1 MKYRWILS
9 TVSDNNAVDNLARTI
24 NVPETIAKI
33 LVSRGI
39 DSFESAREFF
49 RPSLADLHDPFLM
62 HDMDRAV
69 ERSIRGIE
77 SGEKIAIYGDYDVDG
92 TNSAAMLYLFF
103 KELGA
108 NVEFYIPDRFTEGYG
123 ISRLGIDRLAEK
135 GTTLIITIDCGITAV
150 EQIRYAGEQGIDV
163 IICDHHEAADE
174 IPPAYA
180 VLDPIKPGCSYPF
193 KFLSGC
199 GVGFKMMQGIAGS
212 LGKPD
217 VVFSYLDFVAIAAA
231 ADIVPLTGEN
241 RLLVTH
247 GLRKLNDAPRPGI
260 RGLLECAGMN
270 SRTLSTSQIVFGI
283 APRINAAGRLGDAER
298 AVKMMIE
305 EDEVRAFRLAQEL
318 ETANRERRSIDEETF
333 IEAEVMARQLL
344 AEHDYRLLV
353 LHNSQWHAGVI
364 GIVASRIVE
373 RFYIPTVLM
382 TSVDGVAKG
391 SARSIPGF
399 DIYNALKTCEA
410 YIEQFGGHKYAAGLS
425 VREENVP
432 ALRKALDEYAT
443 HAITD
448 QMLTPELHIDA
459 EVRLEE
465 ITPRFFTL
473 INQFAPFGPGN
484 TRPLFMT
491 RNAEIV
497 GYPRVVGKD
506 HLKFRVRHHDS
517 NAYIE
522 AIAFGMGSRIGQLK
536 SGDRFDLVFNIDENE
551 YRGMITK
558 QLRIHDFRNTLDEQ
572 ENLRIVTVDRP
583 ATEPSE
589 EMRPTEPV
597 SEDVTVTTEVT
608 VQVTITEEEIEPA
621 AVGEGTV
628 ERPVLERIEAG
639 PAGSDGVAAGEA
651 EAREASG
658 DGITDDRV
666 AVGDT
671 ARGSLSGDGAAT
683 DGAGTGG
690 GPDASTSGDEADVEE
705 EFEPGTRSGGI
716 SQP

>member
-9 TVSDNNAVDNLARTI
+9 TVSDNNAVENLARTI
-24 NVPETIAKI
+24 NVPETVAKI

-49 RPSLADLHDPFLM
+49 RPSLADLHDPLLM
-62 HDMDRAV
+62 DGMELAI
-69 ERSIRGIE
+69 ERSIRAVD

-103 KELGA
+103 CELGA

-123 ISRLGIDRLAEK
+123 ISRFGIDRLAER
-135 GTTLIITIDCGITAV
+135 GNTLIITIDCGITAV
-150 EQIRYAGEQGIDV
+150 EQVQYAAECGIDV

-180 VLDPIKPGCSYPF
+180 VLDPIKPGCPYPF

-199 GVGFKMMQGIAGS
+199 GVGFKMMQGIAEQ

-217 VVFSYLDFVAIAAA
+217 IIYSYLDFVAIAAA
-231 ADIVPLTGEN
+231 ADIVPLVGEN
-241 RLLVTH
+241 RTLVTH
-247 GLRKLNDAPRPGI
+247 GLRKLNEAPRPGI

-270 SRTLSTSQIVFGI
+270 SRVLNTSQIVFGI

-333 IEAEVMARQLL
+333 IEAEIMAKQLL
-344 AEHDYRLLV
+344 AEHNYRLLV
-353 LHNSQWHAGVI
+353 LHNADWHAGVI

-373 RFYIPTVLM
+373 RFYLPTVLM

-399 DIYNALKTCEA
+399 DIYNALKTCEQ
-410 YIEQFGGHKYAAGLS
+410 YIQQFGGHKYAAGLS
-425 VREENVP
+425 VQEENIP
-432 ALRKALDEYAT
+432 ALRDALNTYAMNE
-443 HAITD
+443 ITD
-448 QMLTPELHIDA
+448 TMLTPELHIDA
-459 EVRLEE
+459 EVKLEE

-473 INQFAPFGPGN
+473 VNQFAPFGPGN

-491 RNAEIV
+491 RYAEIV

-506 HLKFRVRHHDS
+506 HLKFRVRHQES
-517 NAYIE
+517 NSYIE

-536 SGDRFDLVFNIDENE
+536 SGEKFDLVFNIDENE
-551 YRGMITK
+551 YRGTVTK
-558 QLRIHDFRNTLDEQ
+558 QLRIHDFRNSNDEEPIQTKTVFIKAVEMDGAEEVPTETFAGVPAILDDVPKDG
-572 ENLRIVTVDRP
+572 IPAVP
-583 ATEPSE
+583 ASAATEVLDAE
-589 EMRPTEPV
+589 AALHNGV
-597 SEDVTVTTEVT
+597 STGQSVAED
-608 VQVTITEEEIEPA
+608 
-621 AVGEGTV
+621 GTAQTDGV
-628 ERPVLERIEAG
+628 EK
-639 PAGSDGVAAGEA
+639 DGVADHN
-651 EAREASG
+651 S
-658 DGITDDRV
+658 
-666 AVGDT
+666 
-671 ARGSLSGDGAAT
+671 AT
-683 DGAGTGG
+683 
-690 GPDASTSGDEADVEE
+690 VE
-705 EFEPGTRSGGI
+705 TKTI
-716 SQP
+716 DQQL

>member
-9 TVSDNNAVDNLARTI
+9 TVSDNNAVENLARTI

-33 LVSRGI
+33 LVTRGI

-62 HDMDRAV
+62 DGMDLAV
-69 ERSIRGIE
+69 ERSIRAVK

-103 KELGA
+103 REIGA
-108 NVEFYIPDRFTEGYG
+108 DVEFYIPDRFTEGYG
-123 ISRLGIDRLAEK
+123 ISKFGIDRLAEK
-135 GTTLIITIDCGITAV
+135 GNSLIITIDCGITAV
-150 EQIRYAGEQGIDV
+150 EQVRYAAECGIDV

-180 VLDPIKPGCSYPF
+180 VLDPIKPGCPYPF

-199 GVGFKMMQGIAGS
+199 GVGFKMMQGIAGE
-212 LGKPD
+212 LGMPD
-217 VVFSYLDFVAIAAA
+217 IIYSYLDFVAIAAA
-231 ADIVPLTGEN
+231 ADIVPLIGEN
-241 RLLVTH
+241 RTLVTH

-270 SRTLSTSQIVFGI
+270 SRLLNTSQIVFGI

-333 IEAEVMARQLL
+333 IEAEVMARRLL
-344 AEHDYRLLV
+344 SEHNYRLLV
-353 LHNSQWHAGVI
+353 LHNADWHAGVI

-373 RFYIPTVLM
+373 RFYLPTVLM

-399 DIYNALKTCEA
+399 DIYNALKTCEQ
-410 YIEQFGGHKYAAGLS
+410 YIQQFGGHKYAAGLS
-425 VREENVP
+425 VVEENIP
-432 ALRKALDEYAT
+432 ALREALNTYAMGEINDT
-443 HAITD
+443 
-448 QMLTPELHIDA
+448 MLTPELHIDS
-459 EVRLEE
+459 EVQLAE

-473 INQFAPFGPGN
+473 VNQFAPFGPGN

-506 HLKFRVRHHDS
+506 HLKFRVRHQESGH
-517 NAYIE
+517 YIE
-522 AIAFGMGSRIGQLK
+522 AIAFGMGSRIGELK
-536 SGDRFDLVFNIDENE
+536 SGERFDLVFNIDENE
-551 YRGMITK
+551 YRGTITK
-558 QLRIHDFRNTLDEQ
+558 QLRIHDFRNSAEQ
-572 ENLRIVTVDRP
+572 IPIQTKIIEVRI
-583 ATEPSE
+583 A
-589 EMRPTEPV
+589 
-597 SEDVTVTTEVT
+597 
-608 VQVTITEEEIEPA
+608 
-621 AVGEGTV
+621 
-628 ERPVLERIEAG
+628 EAK
-639 PAGSDGVAAGEA
+639 PAGEA
-651 EAREASG
+651 EAEEGEKKEETTVGTGVSTAATV
-658 DGITDDRV
+658 DG
-666 AVGDT
+666 T
-671 ARGSLSGDGAAT
+671 AAESTDGAETQTHGNDGAARDGMAT
-683 DGAGTGG
+683 DGA
-690 GPDASTSGDEADVEE
+690 EE
-705 EFEPGTRSGGI
+705 ETSVTDGERSTI
-716 SQP
+716 DTKQ